1 MTVLTGSVGPPGK
14 REMSMHSKFDRR
26 HFLKGVA
33 GTAVAAG
40 YMQVNPDFFI
50 SPAHAQAGKTMTF
63 LSAENIT
70 GNWDPT
76 AHTTLS
82 QKNIEGFVMG
92 FLTRTPMKLDNP
104 GEVVYELATDIKLL
118 DPSRLQIKLREG
130 VVFHDGKPFKA
141 EDVKAT
147 FEYGSRPDRPA
158 QWYPGP
164 TETLKIDTPDDYT
177 VIVDTSKGG
186 YPAHLFMFLAAFL
199 PIMSAKDIAAG
210 SGGVLSQRLNGT
222 GPFKFVEQRGNDTVM
237 KAYDGYFKGK
247 PAIAG
252 ITFTFTGDSTTRMLS
267 LMNGQASIVE
277 RLEPEQVDT
286 IKGNP
291 NIHINQVVSVENKYL
306 WFRCSKPPFNDPR
319 IRLAAC
325 HAINRDVIL
334 DVLGSAGRGSSN
346 FVSPVKFGYIDLDN
360 YPKFDPKKS
369 QALLAEAGFPNGK
382 GLPPLEYITSVGF
395 YPKTKEYGEII
406 TAMLNEQGF
415 NVSLTVLEPAAW
427 NERLYHRPGGGPG
440 HMVDCGWSTGS
451 PEPDLVLRTH
461 FHSSSHRICGIEDAA
476 IDASLDK
483 ERSAPTL
490 EERKKILQTETMPLI
505 ASKMPAL
512 ALFTSVMIHAMQ
524 KEFQGLYIYPDGS
537 MDASKPAA

>member
-1 MTVLTGSVGPPGK
+1 
-14 REMSMHSKFDRR
+14 MSMRSELSRR
-26 HFLKGVA
+26 HFLQGAA
-33 GTAVAAG
+33 GAAVAAG
-40 YMQVNPDFFI
+40 YMQIDPDFFI
-50 SPAHAQAGKTMTF
+50 SKAHAQAGKTLTF

-82 QKNIEGFVMG
+82 QGNIQGFVMG
-92 FLTRTPMKLDNP
+92 FLTRTPMKLEKPD
-104 GEVVYELATDIKLL
+104 EVIYELATEMKLL
-118 DPSRLQIKLREG
+118 DPNRLQIKLRQG
-130 VVFHDGKPFKA
+130 VLFHDGKPFKA

-164 TETLKIDTPDDYT
+164 TETLKIETPDDYT

-186 YPAHLFMFLAAFL
+186 YPAHLFIFLASFL
-199 PIMSAKDIAAG
+199 PMMSAKDIAAG
-210 SGGVLSQRLNGT
+210 PGGVLSQRLNGT
-222 GPFKFVEQRGNDTVM
+222 GPFKFVEQRGNTTVM
-237 KAYDGYFKGK
+237 TVNDGYFKGK
-247 PAIAG
+247 PVIAG
-252 ITFTFTGDSTTRMLS
+252 INFTFVGDSTTRMLS

-286 IKGNP
+286 VKANP
-291 NIHINQVVSVENKYL
+291 NIHINRVVSVENKYL
-306 WFRCSKPPFNDPR
+306 WFRCSKPPFNDVR
-319 IRLAAC
+319 VRLAAC

-334 DVLGSAGRGSSN
+334 DVLGSAGHPSAN
-346 FVSPVKFGYIDLDN
+346 FISPVKFGYFDLPN
-360 YPKFDPKKS
+360 YPKFDPEKC
-369 QALLAEAGFPNGK
+369 QALLAEAGFPKGK

-395 YPKTKEYGEII
+395 YPKTKEYGEVL

-440 HMVDCGWSTGS
+440 HMTDCGWSTGS
-451 PEPDLVLRTH
+451 PEPDLILRTH
-461 FHSSSHRICGIEDAA
+461 FHSTSHRICGIEDPA
-476 IDASLDK
+476 IDATLDK

-490 EERKKILQTETMPLI
+490 EDRKKVLQTETMPLI

-524 KEFQGLYIYPDGS
+524 KDFAGLFIYPDGS
-537 MDASKPAA
+537 MDASKSAA

>member
-1 MTVLTGSVGPPGK
+1 MTNELN
-14 REMSMHSKFDRR
+14 RR
-26 HFLKGVA
+26 RFLQG
-33 GTAVAAG
+33 AAG
-40 YMQVNPDFFI
+40 AAAAAGFLQIDPDFFI
-50 SPAHAQAGKTMTF
+50 SSAYAQSGKIMTF

-92 FLTRTPMKLDNP
+92 FLTRSPMKLDNP

-118 DPSRLQIKLREG
+118 DPYRLQIKLRQG
-130 VVFHDGKPFKA
+130 IVFHDGKPFKA

-147 FEYGSRPDRPA
+147 FEYGALPDRPA

-164 TETLKIDTPDDYT
+164 TETLTIETPDDYT
-177 VIVDTSKGG
+177 VIVDTSKGK
-186 YPAHLFMFLAAFL
+186 YPAHLFIFLASFL
-199 PIMSAKDIAAG
+199 PIMSAKDVAG
-210 SGGVLSQRLNGT
+210 GPGGPLSQRLNGT
-222 GPFKFVEQRGNDTVM
+222 GPFKFVGQQGNDTVM
-237 KAYDGYFKGK
+237 EAFDGYFKGK
-247 PAIAG
+247 PAIPG
-252 ITFTFTGDSTTRMLS
+252 IHFSFTGDSTTRMLS

-277 RLEPEQVDT
+277 RLEPEQVSSLE
-286 IKGNP
+286 GNP
-291 NIHINQVVSVENKYL
+291 AIAINKVVSVENKYL
-306 WFRCSKPPFNDPR
+306 WFRCSKKPFDDPR

-325 HAINRDVIL
+325 HAIDRDMIL
-334 DVLGSAGRGSSN
+334 EVLGSAGHASSN
-346 FVSPVKFGYIDLDN
+346 FVSPVKFGYVDIEN
-360 YPKFDPKKS
+360 YPKFDPDKC
-369 QALLAEAGFPNGK
+369 QALLAEAGFPKGA

-406 TAMLNEQGF
+406 TQMLNDQGF
-415 NVSLTVLEPAAW
+415 QVSLTVLEPAAW
-427 NERLYHRPGGGPG
+427 NEQLYHRPGGGPG

-461 FHSSSHRICGIEDAA
+461 FYSTSHRICGIEDKD

-483 ERSAPTL
+483 ERNAPTL
-490 EERKKILQTETMPLI
+490 EERKKILQTETMPMI

-512 ALFTSVMIHAMQ
+512 SLFTSVMIHAMQ
-524 KEFQGLYIYPDGS
+524 KDLEGLYIYPDGS

>member
-1 MTVLTGSVGPPGK
+1 
-14 REMSMHSKFDRR
+14 MSSTINRR
-26 HFLKGVA
+26 HFLQA
-33 GTAVAAG
+33 ATTAVAAG
-40 YMQVNPDFFI
+40 YLQVNTDFLV
-50 SPAHAQAGKTMTF
+50 SPAHALDGKVMTF

-92 FLTRTPMKLDNP
+92 FLTRSPMKLENP
-104 GEVVYELATDIKLL
+104 GEVVYELATDLKLL
-118 DPSRLQIKLREG
+118 SPTRLQIKLRQG
-130 VVFHDGKPFKA
+130 IVFHDGKPFKA

-147 FEYGSRPDRPA
+147 FEYGARSDRPA

-186 YPAHLFMFLAAFL
+186 YPAHLFMFLASFL
-199 PIMSAKDIAAG
+199 PIMSAKDIAGG
-210 SGGVLSQRLNGT
+210 SGGPLSQRLNGT
-222 GPFKFVEQRGNDTVM
+222 GPFKFVEQRGNATVLA
-237 KAYDGYFKGK
+237 AYDGYFKGK
-247 PAIAG
+247 PVIPG
-252 ITFTFTGDSTTRMLS
+252 INFTFTGDSTTRMLS
-267 LMNGQASIVE
+267 LLNGQASIVE
-277 RLEPEQVDT
+277 RLEPEQVAT
-286 IKGNP
+286 LKGNDK
-291 NIHINQVVSVENKYL
+291 IAINQVVSVENKYL
-306 WFRCSKPPFNDPR
+306 WFRCSKKPFDDPR

-325 HAINRDVIL
+325 HAIDRDMIL
-334 DVLGSAGRGSSN
+334 ELLGSAGHASSN
-346 FVSPVKFGYIDLDN
+346 FVSPVKFGYTDLPN

-406 TAMLNEQGF
+406 TQMLNEQGF
-415 NVSLTVLEPAAW
+415 QVSLTVLEPAAW

-451 PEPDLVLRTH
+451 PEPDLILRTH
-461 FHSSSHRICGIEDAA
+461 FHSSSHRICGIEDKE

-483 ERSAPTL
+483 ERAAPTL
-490 EERKKILQTETMPLI
+490 EERQTILQKETMPLI

-512 ALFTSVMIHAMQ
+512 SLFTSVMIHAMQ
-524 KEFQGLYIYPDGS
+524 AEFKGLYIYPDGS
-537 MDASKPAA
+537 MDASKSAA

>member
-1 MTVLTGSVGPPGK
+1 MCSEINRRRFLQGSVG
-14 REMSMHSKFDRR
+14 
-26 HFLKGVA
+26 
-33 GTAVAAG
+33 AVAVAG
-40 YMQVNPDFFI
+40 YMQINPDFFI
-50 SPAHAQAGKTMTF
+50 SSAFAQTAKTMTF

-92 FLTRTPMKLDNP
+92 FLTRTPMKLDDP
-104 GEVVYELATDIKLL
+104 GAVVYELATDIKLL
-118 DPSRLQIKLREG
+118 DPHRLQIKLREG
-130 VVFHDGKPFKA
+130 IVFHDGKPFKA

-147 FEYGSRPDRPA
+147 FEYGSRADRPA

-164 TETLKIDTPDDYT
+164 TETLTIETPDDYT

-186 YPAHLFMFLAAFL
+186 YPAHLFVFLASFL
-199 PIMSAKDIAAG
+199 PIMSAKDVAG
-210 SGGVLSQRLNGT
+210 GPGGPLSQRLNGT

-237 KAYDGYFKGK
+237 QAFDGYFKGK
-247 PAIAG
+247 PAIPG
-252 ITFTFTGDSTTRMLS
+252 INFTFTGDSTTRMLS

-277 RLEPEQVDT
+277 RLEPEQVDS
-286 IKGNP
+286 IKDNP
-291 NIHINQVVSVENKYL
+291 AIYINKVVSVENKYL
-306 WFRCSKPPFNDPR
+306 WFRCSKPPFDDPR

-325 HAINRDVIL
+325 HSIDRDMIMEL
-334 DVLGSAGRGSSN
+334 MGSAGHASSN
-346 FVSPVKFGYIDLDN
+346 FVSPVKFGYVDLPN
-360 YPKFDPKKS
+360 YPKFDPEKA

-395 YPKTKEYGEII
+395 YPKTKEYGEML
-406 TAMLNEQGF
+406 TAMLQEQGF

-427 NERLYHRPGGGPG
+427 NEQLYHRPGGGPG
-440 HMVDCGWSTGS
+440 HMVDCGWSTAS

-461 FHSSSHRICGIEDAA
+461 FHSTSHRICGIEDKE

-490 EERKKILQTETMPLI
+490 EERQKILQEETMPLI

-512 ALFTSVMIHAMQ
+512 SLFTSVMIHAMQ
-524 KEFQGLYIYPDGS
+524 KDFEGMYIYPDGS
-537 MDASKPAA
+537 IDAAKPAA